1 MEAQDNIHLYLHFAE
16 IQELYP
22 DTIREF
28 SISWNGNIIIADYR
42 PPEFMV
48 DTIPIRSSTTCDD
61 NCYLQL
67 VKTNQSNYPPSIN
80 AMEIFFRVL
89 QLPQSETAGDDGLLN

>member
-1 MEAQDNIHLYLHFAE
+1 METQDNIHLYLHFAD

-61 NCYLQL
+61 DNCYVQL
-67 VKTNQSNYPPSIN
+67 VKTNLSNYPPSIN
-80 AMEIFFRVL
+80 AMEVFLVL
-89 QLPQSETAGDDGLLN
+89 QLPQSETDENDG